1 MAEITELELQQMHKY
16 LMDNSDIHGQ
26 VNGRWFQG
34 GLNPDGGFYM
44 NWARKIDGKLHWTN
58 VTVGPHKSFK
68 MTNTPFTE
76 EEIKEYHAEEDKY
89 NKRKIKKHRKMNTG
103 GSVLKEVADK
113 VKSKQG
119 KSVKVFDSE
128 TKKVVENMKVPN
140 ELTKDQ
146 IESREA
152 IKEDGTYSYFMNG
165 DGTISRIKK
174 KRSYKDIF

>member
-1 MAEITELELQQMHKY
+1 MEEITELDIQQMHKY

-44 NWARKIDGKLHWTN
+44 NWVRRIKGKLHWTN
-58 VTVGPHKSFK
+58 ITVGPNTFK
-68 MTNTPFTE
+68 KTDTPFTE
-76 EEIKEYHAEEDKY
+76 DEIKEYHAEEDKY
-89 NKRKIKKHRKMNTG
+89 NKYKPKKKRKMSTG

-119 KSVKVFDSE
+119 KSVKVFDRE
-128 TKKVVENMKVPN
+128 TKKVVENMKVPK

-146 IESREA
+146 IEGREA
-152 IKEDGTYSYFMNG
+152 VKEDGIYSYFMNG

-174 KRSYKDIF
+174 KVSYKDIF